1 MPLGRYDHWEMKT
14 RNQSARRWPQLT
26 LLVVVALA
34 AAALVALA
42 FMPRQAPAGVGAEP
56 VLTIA
61 SSEDA
66 ASATNSG
73 GAPSASAPSATPA
86 GAGLTVAFIGD
97 SYTEGVGA
105 SDPSLRWTTLLAA
118 ANGWEELN
126 LGVSGASYGQGLEE
140 WNSYAV
146 QVEEAIEAQPDV
158 VIVSGGLNMSE
169 LDQELGVE
177 SVFTDLRAGL
187 PDARIIAVSPFWVS
201 TAYPA
206 QLTLTSELIEADVTA
221 VGGQYL
227 DVGHLFEDEFQYFEL
242 DGLHP
247 DDAGHQLIAN
257 AVDAGLPVEIGG

>member
-1 MPLGRYDHWEMKT
+1 MEMKT

-34 AAALVALA
+34 AVALVALA
-42 FMPRQAPAGVGAEP
+42 FMPRQAPTGAGADP
-56 VLTIA
+56 VLTIS

-66 ASATNSG
+66 ASATNSA

-97 SYTEGVGA
+97 SYTSGVGA
-105 SDPSLRWTTLLAA
+105 SDPSLRWSTLLAT

-126 LGVSGASYGQGLEE
+126 LGVSGSSYGQGLDE
-140 WNSYAV
+140 WNSYAL
-146 QVEEAIEAQPDV
+146 QVEEAIAAQPDV

-187 PDARIIAVSPFWVS
+187 PDARILALSPFWVS

-206 QLTLTSELIEADVTA
+206 QLTLTANLIKSDVAA
-221 VGGQYL
+221 VGGEYL
-227 DVGHLFEDEFQYFEL
+227 DIGHLFEDEFQYFEL

>member
-1 MPLGRYDHWEMKT
+1 MKT
-14 RNQSARRWPQLT
+14 RKQSARRWPQLT

-34 AAALVALA
+34 AVALVALA
-42 FMPRQAPAGVGAEP
+42 FMPREVPAGTGAEP
-56 VLTIA
+56 VLTIS

-66 ASATNSG
+66 ASATNSA
-73 GAPSASAPSATPA
+73 GAPSASGPSATPA
-86 GAGLTVAFIGD
+86 GTGLTVAFIGD

-126 LGVSGASYGQGLEE
+126 LGVSGASYGQGLDE
-140 WNSYAV
+140 WNSYAL

-187 PDARIIAVSPFWVS
+187 PDARILAVSPFWVS

-206 QLTLTSELIEADVTA
+206 QLTLTANLIKSDVTA

-227 DVGHLFEDEFQYFEL
+227 EVGHLFEDEFQYFEL

-247 DDAGHQLIAN
+247 DDEGHQLIAN
-257 AVDAGLPVEIGG
+257 AVDAGLPAEIGG